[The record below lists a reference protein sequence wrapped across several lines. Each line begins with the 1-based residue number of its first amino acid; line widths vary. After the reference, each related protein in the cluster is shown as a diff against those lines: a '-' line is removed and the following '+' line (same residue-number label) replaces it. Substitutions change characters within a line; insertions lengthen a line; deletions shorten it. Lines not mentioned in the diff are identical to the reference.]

1 MRVGLLLGTASA
13 LVCSRHLPTR
23 VRASFARRA
32 DDSMDW
38 KNDTAIE
45 MSLRSRMS
53 ESDDAAISRLLRARV
68 AEVQLSNT
76 YSSRARTPFA
86 RKAQMPAQLGPRCT
100 IIAGLAAVAV
110 FGAVVAA
117 AATWWPDSTLAVGLS
132 DSGVGVSGSPR
143 R

>member
-68 AEVQLSNT
+68 AEVDARLRDRERDAR
-76 YSSRARTPFA
+76 RAQPA
-86 RKAQMPAQLGPRCT
+86 RRRVDRHDAHRLH
-100 IIAGLAAVAV
+100 
-110 FGAVVAA
+110 VAA
-117 AATWWPDSTLAVGLS
+117 DQRERRRRLDHDKVG
-132 DSGVGVSGSPR
+132 R
-143 R
+143 RGARRRAGGAG